1 MRNLSRAIAALLLPA
16 LCGLSHAQEVE
27 IASEKLTAKGPVLVL
42 EGSVLIK
49 RGDASI
55 RAQRAVYNSDTGEVS
70 AEGDIRYEDPEASIT
85 AERADVNLRTER
97 GVLYNAAA
105 FFKKDHYRFTG
116 TEIHR
121 TGKDRYLIKRGSA
134 TTCEGLPPAWC
145 FGGNDIDILLGE
157 RIKARNVT
165 FRIKGVPVLYTP
177 YLWAP
182 IVTERRTGLL
192 SPTLGYRDLTG
203 FFYRQPFFWAM
214 AENRD
219 ATFFLDYYSERAFGQ
234 GLEYR
239 YVEGP
244 GIRGSL
250 NLYRLADAIRDRDF
264 VEVRAGHRQTG
275 RYVSGFLD
283 LKHINHRG
291 FYRIYEP
298 YVEQSSKRFLESSAE
313 VHAPFGNS
321 RLYLLGRY
329 YQDLKDGVEQ
339 GAVLQRLPEF
349 GFFFAPDGLGPV
361 LFQGT
366 ARAARFERDVGLR
379 GERYDIEL
387 KGTHFLGT
395 GPVLTQTARARQF
408 LYETED
414 DSTGPV
420 LEESLDNRVYEY
432 EATFL
437 GAFERVFGQGR
448 HIVENFLSYRYVEL
462 QGDGPPFFDSTEQ
475 AADASLASLTVLN
488 RLLDGKGEFMT
499 LKVSQSYDFLLKE
512 DELLPLLAD
521 ITFRRPV
528 NLSVGAA
535 YDHAEDEFASAR
547 AKVDVKA
554 GKTGVTANYFYTRS
568 TGVNVYEV
576 DVNQGV
582 GRRLALSAGVRY
594 DDEEEGGAE
603 ELRAGIRYTSQCW
616 GVELAYVERP
626 EDYSVFVNLS
636 LLGLGNFEA
645 R

>member
-1 MRNLSRAIAALLLPA
+1 MRYLLRAIAALLLPA

-42 EGSVLIK
+42 EGSVLVK
-49 RGDASI
+49 KGDASI
-55 RAQRAVYNSDTGEVS
+55 RAERAVYNSDTGEVS
-70 AEGDIRYEDPEASIT
+70 AEGDIRYEDPDASIT

-97 GVLYNAAA
+97 GVLYDAAV

-121 TGKDRYLIKRGSA
+121 TGKDRYLIKRGAA

-145 FGGNDIDILLGE
+145 FRGSDIDVLVGE

-177 YLWAP
+177 YFWAP

-219 ATFFLDYYSERAFGQ
+219 ATFFLDYYGERAFGQ

-244 GIRGSL
+244 GISGSL
-250 NLYRLADAIRDRDF
+250 NLYRLADEIRDRDF

-275 RYVSGFLD
+275 RYVSGFMD
-283 LKHINHRG
+283 LKHINHRE

-313 VHAPFGNS
+313 VYAPVGRS
-321 RLYLLGRY
+321 KLYLSGRY

-339 GAVLQRLPEF
+339 SAVLQRLPEL

-361 LFQGT
+361 LFQGA
-366 ARAARFERDVGLR
+366 ARAARFERNDGLR
-379 GERYDIEL
+379 GERYDIEV
-387 KGTHFLGT
+387 KGTHSIGT
-395 GPVLTQTARARQF
+395 GPVLTQTASARQLF
-408 LYETED
+408 YETED
-414 DSTGPV
+414 DSTGFAV
-420 LEESLDNRVYEY
+420 EESLENRIYEY
-432 EATFL
+432 EATLL
-437 GAFERVFGQGR
+437 GAFERAFGQGR
-448 HIVENFLSYRYVEL
+448 HIVENFLSYRYAEL
-462 QGDGPPFFDSTEQ
+462 EENNPPFFDSTEQ

-488 RLLDGKGEFMT
+488 RLLDEKGEFMT
-499 LKVSQSYDFLLKE
+499 LKVTQSYDFLLEE

-521 ITFRRPV
+521 ITLRRPV

-535 YDHAEDEFASAR
+535 YDHAEDEFASAKAR
-547 AKVDVKA
+547 VDIKA
-554 GKTGVTANYFYTRS
+554 GKTGIKANYFYTRS
-568 TGVNVYEV
+568 ADVNAYEV
-576 DVNQGV
+576 DLSQGF
-582 GRRLALSAGVRY
+582 GKRLALSAGLRY

-616 GVELAYVERP
+616 GVEFAYVERP

-636 LLGLGNFEA
+636 LLGLGGFEV